1 MSGSFSVQLITSAH
15 AKIMPGRLN
24 TGMLE
29 HAHDV
34 TFSYT
39 ITTAYRAPIRK
50 TIKLVAAVTKLG
62 IKV

>member
-24 TGMLE
+24 TGMLG
-29 HAHDV
+29 HARDV

-39 ITTAYRAPIRK
+39 ITTA
-50 TIKLVAAVTKLG
+50 
-62 IKV
+62 

>member
-29 HAHDV
+29 PMLEPMLEHTRDV

-39 ITTAYRAPIRK
+39 ITTA
-50 TIKLVAAVTKLG
+50 
-62 IKV
+62 

>member
-29 HAHDV
+29 HARDV

-39 ITTAYRAPIRK
+39 ITTA
-50 TIKLVAAVTKLG
+50 
-62 IKV
+62 